1 MFLNSCVIVKPGLRS
16 PSPSFGPQVLE
27 SQACTALQATHSL
40 LSVNGRSQFLE
51 GALLLNTAPLASSRA
66 CCVHTSP
73 YQDISSWNPRASNCL

>member
-1 MFLNSCVIVKPGLRS
+1 MFLNSCVVVKPGLRS

-27 SQACTALQATHSL
+27 SQVCTALQATHSL

-66 CCVHTSP
+66 CVLCAHKS
-73 YQDISSWNPRASNCL
+73 ISRHLFLEPKGI